1 MSGAVDARFSTAD
14 AHVAGPQLPKL
25 PFQPWGEAMSRDS
38 HLDMLSDLLLASTSP
53 SPTEAATHTVVTPLD
68 LYLLS
73 SSMSPPPTTVAT
85 HDMLGWGN
93 HGTPSVDDIEQE
105 LIRLAEGGADGDDDD
120 EDDPS
125 EDDYLLSM
133 PTPSLSMA
141 INTASMGHMG
151 HSSPPLG
158 DSGVDGDT
166 DDSMSDVSSDVSS
179 ECGRGR
185 GRRGTTAGRDSVF
198 LPQLPPLERS
208 GRTATSSRSSQQ
220 HNSTQDPRP
229 RSGEALVASITP
241 WEREL
246 LFSKFGVRPTPPSPH
261 TPPATACAATRHHHN
276 RAPPSSECAPTAQ
289 LVPTA

>member
-1 MSGAVDARFSTAD
+1 MSVAVDTRFPTAD
-14 AHVAGPQLPKL
+14 AYGAGPQLPKL
-25 PFQPWGEAMSRDS
+25 PFQPWGEVMSHDS

-53 SPTEAATHTVVTPLD
+53 SPTAAATHTVVTPLD

-73 SSMSPPPTTVAT
+73 SSMSIPPTTVAT
-85 HDMLGWGN
+85 HDVLGWGN

-105 LIRLAEGGADGDDDD
+105 LIRLTPEGGADGDDDN
-120 EDDPS
+120 DDPS

-141 INTASMGHMG
+141 INTASMGPMG

-185 GRRGTTAGRDSVF
+185 GRGRGTTAGRDSVF

-229 RSGEALVASITP
+229 RSGEALVASITTR
-241 WEREL
+241 EREL
-246 LFSKFGVRPTPPSPH
+246 LFSKFGVRPPPPTASH
-261 TPPATACAATRHHHN
+261 RLCCYLPP
-276 RAPPSSECAPTAQ
+276 PQPSAPTE
-289 LVPTA
+289 